1 MRCCNVKGFILK
13 VNEKEGTAQ
22 AQGEDGSL
30 YENVLL
36 INPFGTHSIPEI
48 TDNMEVLIMK
58 SMGTKDVVLGLP
70 FNYIKKDI
78 LPAEKQGDYTVGS
91 VVGRNY
97 TQYKENG
104 EILSKA
110 KSIANESISGGQ
122 VNIDA
127 LIEIKN
133 EAVNLKDILNQILT
147 ACQSIT
153 ITDPQ
158 LNTPIPINNAPAF
171 ASIIPLLTSLLK

>member
-1 MRCCNVKGFILK
+1 MRCCCNVKGFILK

-22 AQGEDGSL
+22 VQGEDGSL

-70 FNYIKKDI
+70 FNYTKKDI

-91 VVGRNY
+91 VAGGNY
-97 TQYKENG
+97 TQYKQDGNTVEKTTTKTVNG
-104 EILSKA
+104 
-110 KSIANESISGGQ
+110 
-122 VNIDA
+122 NID
-127 LIEIKN
+127 IN
-133 EAVNLKDILNQILT
+133 GNFSTN
-147 ACQSIT
+147 SIT
-153 ITDPQ
+153 NLGDATALV
-158 LNTPIPINNAPAF
+158 LNENAVMQV
-171 ASIIPLLTSLLK
+171 IIPSGSSAGTYPVQIVNVGQTKTKA